1 MREDHLY
8 KKLNSTT
15 NISFTNFSY
24 NGKVKN
30 DLTFDLSKKQVV
42 QASVIASFTSNKIL
56 FDEQP
61 VSEVCPRGN
70 I

>member
-1 MREDHLY
+1 MREGHFY

-15 NISFTNFSY
+15 NISFTNFWY

-30 DLTFDLSKKQVV
+30 DLIFDISKKQVV
-42 QASVIASFTSNKIL
+42 QASVIASFTSKKIL

-61 VSEVCPRGN
+61 DSEVYPHGN

>member
-1 MREDHLY
+1 MREGHFY

-15 NISFTNFSY
+15 NISFTNFWY

-30 DLTFDLSKKQVV
+30 DLIFDLSKKQVV
-42 QASVIASFTSNKIL
+42 QASVIASFTSKKIL

-61 VSEVCPRGN
+61 DSEVYPHGN